1 MGSVYLRFRGESGAT
16 QVFWEICSHFKIIY
30 KTQCSCLNEMSE
42 CVRDRDRRKGGIERG
57 VEVGVHAHMYP
68 FFWRDYPYLF
78 QRILK
83 TIYNLQNIK
92 FSQQGEEVG
101 LGTGTHALR
110 YRKP

>member
-1 MGSVYLRFRGESGAT
+1 MGSFYLSLRGESGAT

-30 KTQCSCLNEMSE
+30 KTQCSCLNEMRE
-42 CVRDRDRRKGGIERG
+42 CVRDRDRRKGRIERG
-57 VEVGVHAHMYP
+57 GGGVRVHP
-68 FFWRDYPYLF
+68 FFWRDCPYLF

-83 TIYNLQNIK
+83 AIYNLRNIK

-101 LGTGTHALR
+101 LGTGTHALG